1 MLNYNY
7 SKKYNAFTKKLWNP
21 HKIPLSPLS
30 GPCRSFL
37 CNEKQAGPP
46 DILPKSSC
54 LLLILLFRLKRRYHC
69 PSSVRSL
76 TCGYHSPT
84 RIVRT
89 CIFSL

>member
-46 DILPKSSC
+46 DISRKAPAC
-54 LLLILLFRLKRRYHC
+54 Y
-69 PSSVRSL
+69 
-76 TCGYHSPT
+76 
-84 RIVRT
+84 
-89 CIFSL
+89 